1 MSEPGRSAEDLT
13 APIGPPAADPE
24 PPAPAVPK
32 APGQAV
38 QPWAVAVGLGIIFVI
53 LAIIAWLGDT
63 SFPGG
68 YWAVIVTTLL
78 GVMVNPRPGR
88 AEAAADPLTGSA
100 WQVLVAVGAAAA
112 VFCAIGMAFTGHPS
126 AQGAFEVA
134 VGGLAGL
141 LVNGA
146 RFAVPQTLLQDV
158 RGLLGRPGELQPG
171 GAVGAAGGRAGRRV
185 LVVVGRRRG

>member
-1 MSEPGRSAEDLT
+1 MSEPGRSAENPA
-13 APIGPPAADPE
+13 APIGPPAAGSAPS
-24 PPAPAVPK
+24 APAAPK
-32 APGQAV
+32 APGPAV
-38 QPWAVAVGLGIIFVI
+38 QPWAVAVSLGIIFII
-53 LAIIAWLGDT
+53 LAVTAWLDNT

-78 GVMVNPRPGR
+78 GVMVNPRPTR
-88 AEAAADPLTGSA
+88 AEAATDPLTGSA
-100 WQVLVAVGAAAA
+100 WQVLVAVGAVAA

-158 RGLLGRPGELQPG
+158 RGLLGKPGELQPG
-171 GAVGAAGGRAGRRV
+171 AAVGTAGGGSGRGV
-185 LVVVGRRRG
+185 LVVVSRRRG

>member
-1 MSEPGRSAEDLT
+1 MTESGGSAENPT
-13 APIGPPAADPE
+13 TPI
-24 PPAPAVPK
+24 PPAPAAPN
-32 APGQAV
+32 APGPAV

-53 LAIIAWLGDT
+53 LAITAWLDDT

-78 GVMVNPRPGR
+78 GVMVNPRPSR
-88 AEAAADPLTGSA
+88 AAAADPLTGSA

-158 RGLLGRPGELQPG
+158 RGLLGKPGELQPG
-171 GAVGAAGGRAGRRV
+171 AAVGAAGGRAGRGG
-185 LVVVGRRRG
+185 VVVVSRRRR

>member
-1 MSEPGRSAEDLT
+1 MSEPGRSAENPT

-24 PPAPAVPK
+24 PPAPAGPRVPG
-32 APGQAV
+32 PAV
-38 QPWAVAVGLGIIFVI
+38 QPWAVAVSLGIIFVI
-53 LAIIAWLGDT
+53 LAITAWLDNT

-78 GVMVNPRPGR
+78 GVMVNPRPAR
-88 AEAAADPLTGSA
+88 AQGDADPLTGSA
-100 WQVLVAVGAAAA
+100 WQVLVAVGAVAA

-141 LVNGA
+141 LLNGA

-158 RGLLGRPGELQPG
+158 RGLLGKPGELQPG
-171 GAVGAAGGRAGRRV
+171 AAVGAAGRGAGRRV
-185 LVVVGRRRG
+185 LVVVSRWRG